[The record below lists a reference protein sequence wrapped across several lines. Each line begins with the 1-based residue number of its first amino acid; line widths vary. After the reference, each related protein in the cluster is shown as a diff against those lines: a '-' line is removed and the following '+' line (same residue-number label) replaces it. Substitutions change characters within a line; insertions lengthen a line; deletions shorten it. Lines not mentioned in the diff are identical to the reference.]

1 MPGHY
6 NRTDLMDSSRL
17 PGEAAAGTQGEAT
30 ELAETV
36 RGTPSPRPAR
46 LPVVRKSERP
56 DEPVT
61 AGLPIGPGPS
71 GAGLPS
77 RGVSTVDIYRALVRR
92 TRDPQLAILL
102 GRMEE
107 RMNR

>member
-61 AGLPIGPGPS
+61 AGLPIGPGPGPS
-71 GAGLPS
+71 GVAALGEREVALARLRVAAARSSSPALH
-77 RGVSTVDIYRALVRR
+77 RLVRR
-92 TRDPQLAILL
+92 L
-102 GRMEE
+102 GG
-107 RMNR
+107 